1 MKSSGKLETYWAASM
16 DNGDGNHELTSHHAL
31 GTSNILTEVGR
42 IYEMD
47 SVDQTKIIPTTQS
60 SHGTEQL
67 TAEAEVILLKRRVE
81 ELELQLRGARRI
93 NPKL

>member
-1 MKSSGKLETYWAASM
+1 M
-16 DNGDGNHELTSHHAL
+16 DNGDGNHELTSRHAL
-31 GTSNILTEVGR
+31 GTSNILTKVGR